1 MNRRIE
7 QLFQHTKLLCFGRY
21 VLTAPVDSRLE
32 FGRDF
37 PTLPDQAD
45 DIQNVLSAERIKIL
59 AANKTAE
66 ITYIGKGPRPNTW
79 MIRSFKSFSAKEL
92 ELEGF
97 RIYYIVGP
105 HIFMEG
111 TATAKSQNMTVERI
125 FKDIEETASNLR
137 LRSPDE
143 VPTDQGLCH
152 EYGFTRVDGSSG
164 DALTQA
170 GLHIAALPDVVFSV
184 ESNQTVNTNFADN
197 SYGLLKLIADRK
209 REAGSSYPKLT
220 TLREGKKKVHGWNGE
235 ESLVRTTDGSHDF
248 EWMFIGENGGSVA
261 RPGNL
266 NVTMFSKVASD
277 RVGAA
282 AASSLNDEEA
292 IALWDKLLEGLK
304 FRVAVPGA
312 PPEAIAIQ
320 PGKR

>member
-1 MNRRIE
+1 MNKRIE
-7 QLFQHTKLLCFGRY
+7 QLFQRTKQLCFGRY
-21 VLTAPVDSRLE
+21 VLTAPIDSRLE

-45 DIQNVLSAERIKIL
+45 DIEQVMAAERVKIL
-59 AANKTAE
+59 KGHKTAE
-66 ITYIGKGPRPNTW
+66 ITYFGKGPIVNTW
-79 MIRSFKSFSAKEL
+79 LIRSYGDKFAKEL

-125 FKDIEETASNLR
+125 FKDIVETASNLR
-137 LRSPDE
+137 PRSPDE
-143 VPTDQGLCH
+143 VPRDQGLCH

-170 GLHIAALPDVVFSV
+170 GLHMAALPDVVFSV

-235 ESLVRTTDGSHDF
+235 ESLVRAADGSHDF

-266 NVTMFSKVASD
+266 NVTMFTKVASD

-282 AASSLNDEEA
+282 AASSLNDQEA
-292 IALWDKLLEGLK
+292 IALWDKLLTGLK

-312 PPEAIAIQ
+312 PAEAVAL
-320 PGKR
+320 K

>member
-1 MNRRIE
+1 VNRRIE
-7 QLFQHTKLLCFGRY
+7 QLFRHTKLLCFGRY
-21 VLTAPVDSRLE
+21 VLTAPTDSRLE

-37 PTLPDQAD
+37 PTLPDEAE
-45 DIQNVLSAERIKIL
+45 DIDKVLARERKKILSAHP
-59 AANKTAE
+59 TAE
-66 ITYIGKGPRPNTW
+66 ITYFGKGPVPNTW
-79 MIRSFKSFSAKEL
+79 MIRSFKSVSAKEL

-105 HIFMEG
+105 HIFMEE
-111 TATAKSQNMTVERI
+111 TATAKSQNMTVDRI
-125 FKDIEETASNLR
+125 FKDIEEIASSLR
-137 LRSPDE
+137 LRAPDE
-143 VPTDQGLCH
+143 VPTEQGLCH
-152 EYGFTRVDGSSG
+152 EYGFTRIEGSKG
-164 DALTQA
+164 DVLTQA
-170 GLHIAALPDVVFSV
+170 GLHMAALPDVVFSI

-235 ESLVRTTDGSHDF
+235 ESLVRAADGSHDF

-266 NVTMFSKVASD
+266 NVTMFTKVASD

-282 AASSLNDEEA
+282 AASSLNDKEA
-292 IALWDKLLEGLK
+292 IALWDKLLAGLK

-312 PPEAIAIQ
+312 PAEAIAIQ
-320 PGKR
+320 KGNR